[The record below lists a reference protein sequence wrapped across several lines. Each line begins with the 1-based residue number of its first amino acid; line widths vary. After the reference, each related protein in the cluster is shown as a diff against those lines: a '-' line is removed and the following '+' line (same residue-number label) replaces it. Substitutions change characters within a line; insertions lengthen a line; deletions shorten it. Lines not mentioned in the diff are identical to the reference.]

1 MTTSISSEAF
11 LNYKEDTWKM
21 KVEKKEEP
29 KENKKSSMPCVALLA
44 D

>member
-21 KVEKKEEP
+21 KVEKKKEP
-29 KENKKSSMPCVALLA
+29 KEHKYPISIIPEM
-44 D
+44 